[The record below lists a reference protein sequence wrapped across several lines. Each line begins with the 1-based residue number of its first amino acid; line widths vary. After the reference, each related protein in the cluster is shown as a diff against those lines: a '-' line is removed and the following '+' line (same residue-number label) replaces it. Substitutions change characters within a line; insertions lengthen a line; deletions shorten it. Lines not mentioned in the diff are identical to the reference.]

1 MWIKITQH
9 TAENQ
14 DFNDAMCRAI
24 SDFQFDSLALTSC
37 GNLLFTLIV
46 RCLSWTPVLIARCF
60 IIEVGMPVV
69 PIEILVEL
77 LTMQVPSFLPPRY
90 VYPNNGPNHPATQRL
105 NLASIPGT
113 PAPGRLAPARLVRA
127 NLRLGQR
134 LPRPVPLLPE
144 PDPRRL
150 FRVHLQQRARRRGD
164 GRAGRAPRPAP
175 HQRLDRPE

>member
-77 LTMQVPSFLPPRY
+77 LTMQVPSFLRPDM
-90 VYPNNGPNHPATQRL
+90 
-105 NLASIPGT
+105 SIPIMDPIT
-113 PAPGRLAPARLVRA
+113 PPPK
-127 NLRLGQR
+127 
-134 LPRPVPLLPE
+134 
-144 PDPRRL
+144 D
-150 FRVHLQQRARRRGD
+150 
-164 GRAGRAPRPAP
+164 
-175 HQRLDRPE
+175 